1 MKILVVEDKK
11 VVQEK
16 LQAVLTSQGHS
27 VDIAING
34 LDALA
39 KVQKA
44 DYQLYIIDHLMPL
57 MNGIQLTKN
66 LKNNPVYTDIPVIF
80 MTTQGTHTLK
90 TFPEFEFFHAVIDKP
105 IDEQHFIEMLAE
117 FSPASSEYQTLQLNA

>member
-1 MKILVVEDKK
+1 MNILVVEDKK

-16 LQAVLTSQGHS
+16 LAGLLTSQGHS

-34 LDALA
+34 LDALE

-44 DYQLYIIDHLMPL
+44 DYQLFVIDHLMPL

-66 LKNNPVYTDIPVIF
+66 LKNNPSLVNAPVIF
-80 MTTQGTHTLK
+80 MTTQGAHTLK
-90 TFPEFEFFHAVIDKP
+90 NLPEFEFFHSVIDKP
-105 IDEQHFIEMLAE
+105 IDEALFNNMIAE
-117 FSPASSEYQTLQLNA
+117 FTPSITEYETLPLNA